1 MFYMWT
7 LYGFWKFNATKN
19 IVVIIVIITPSFNA
33 ILHKQY
39 LLNFLLQSLIL
50 LKTNK

>member
-1 MFYMWT
+1 MDFGNLM
-7 LYGFWKFNATKN
+7 LQN

-50 LKTNK
+50 QN